1 MAEPNPWKKF
11 QDAGKKPGKGIE
23 PLRKKLKP
31 APVAMSFAI
40 PPPEHV
46 VIFREFLPASSRSAL
61 APRPS

>member
-1 MAEPNPWKKF
+1 MADNIWKRF

-23 PLRKKLKP
+23 PLPKKPKL

-40 PPPEHV
+40 PPPADV